1 MKKKLLLVDGMA
13 LLFRSFF
20 ATAVH
25 RNFMIND
32 SGVPTNGVNGFLKHL
47 ITAMERFQPT
57 HVVCCWDMGSKTYR
71 NDLFQDYK
79 ANRSQP
85 PIELV
90 PQFDLAK
97 EAAAE
102 LGILNIGLK
111 GYEADDC
118 IGTLAALF
126 TEEAEITIVTGDKD
140 LLQLLSDGINVALL
154 QKGIGNYKIYTKDLF
169 YEETGVLPKALID
182 VKALMGDSS
191 DNYPGVKG
199 IGEKTAYKLIGEYET
214 IERLL
219 ENIAL
224 LPKGQQGK
232 IQAGLKELGISRQLA
247 EINCAVPLTCALAD
261 AVFTLQLEQAGMM
274 LRRHQIKGIE
284 RMLEKLNAR
293 EISS

>member
-1 MKKKLLLVDGMA
+1 MKNKLLLVDGMA
-13 LLFRSFF
+13 LLFRAFF

-47 ITAMERFQPT
+47 ITAVEIFQPT

-71 NDLFQDYK
+71 NDLFQNYK

-85 PIELV
+85 PVELI

-102 LGILNIGLK
+102 LGIMNVGLA

-118 IGTLAALF
+118 IGTLAAMF
-126 TEEAEITIVTGDKD
+126 SEEADITIVTGDRD
-140 LLQLLSDGINVALL
+140 LLQLLTDKVSVALL
-154 QKGIGNYKIYTKDLF
+154 QKGIGNYKVYTKDVF

-182 VKALMGDSS
+182 IKGLMGDSS

-199 IGEKTAYKLIGEYET
+199 IGEKTAYKLIREYET
-214 IERLL
+214 IDRLL
-219 ENIAL
+219 ENLSL

-232 IQAGLKELGISRQLA
+232 IQQGISDLEISRKLA
-247 EINCAVPLTCALAD
+247 EINCSVPLVCTLTE
-261 AVFTLQLEQAGMM
+261 AVFTLQMEQAAVM

-293 EISS
+293 EIV

>member
-1 MKKKLLLVDGMA
+1 MKKKLVLVDGMA

-247 EINCAVPLTCALAD
+247 EINCDVPLTCALTD

>member
-247 EINCAVPLTCALAD
+247 EINCAVPLTCTLTD

>member
-247 EINCAVPLTCALAD
+247 EINCSVPLTCALTD
-261 AVFTLQLEQAGMM
+261 AVFTLQLEQAGTM

>member
-169 YEETGVLPKALID
+169 YEETGVPPKALID

-247 EINCAVPLTCALAD
+247 EINCAVPLTCALTD
-261 AVFTLQLEQAGMM
+261 AVFTLQLEQAGTM

>member
-247 EINCAVPLTCALAD
+247 EINCDVPLTCALTD